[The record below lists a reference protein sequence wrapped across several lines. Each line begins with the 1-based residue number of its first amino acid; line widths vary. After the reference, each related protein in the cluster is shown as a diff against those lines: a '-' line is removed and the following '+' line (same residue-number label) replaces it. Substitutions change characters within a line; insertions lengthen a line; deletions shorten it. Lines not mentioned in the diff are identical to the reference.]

1 MLPFDKLSFWER
13 RAFLENIDFLIVG
26 AGIVG
31 SACALSLRKKHPSA
45 KILIVER
52 GYLPSGASTKNAGF
66 ACFGSVTELLD
77 DLSHLDEGTVWD
89 TLELRFNG
97 LNRLR
102 ERFTDE
108 EISLKF
114 RGSWDLIDDSD
125 QRLPDMLA
133 RLEYLNKKT
142 FERTGID
149 NCYSFDAGIAKK
161 CGFKGISGGFFSR
174 AEGELE
180 TDKLFLATQ
189 RKLAENN
196 ILQLCGIEVKTYQS
210 GENVVTVES
219 NYGELKASNL
229 IFAVNG
235 FGRQLLGE
243 KRIQPARAQVIVSE
257 KIPGFTLP
265 GTFHYQ
271 EGYYYF
277 REIDNRLF
285 IGGGRNLDKAG
296 ETTETLENT
305 ELITNAIKS
314 LVFEKIIPGK
324 TIQWEYQ
331 WAGIMGVGSEK
342 KPIVELIDSNV
353 AAGIRL
359 GGMGVAIGSLVGEQ
373 LAELFV

>member
-13 RAFLENIDFLIVG
+13 RTFLENIDFLIVG

-31 SACALSLRKKHPSA
+31 SACALSLREKHPSA
-45 KILIVER
+45 KILVLER

-77 DLSHLDEGTVWD
+77 DLSHLDEETVWD
-89 TLELRFNG
+89 TLTLRFNG
-97 LNRLR
+97 LKRLR

-108 EISLKF
+108 EIGLKI

-125 QRLPDMLA
+125 QRLPDRKD

-142 FERTGID
+142 FERTGIE
-149 NCYSFDAGIAKK
+149 NCYSFDADVAHT
-161 CGFKGISGGFFSR
+161 CGFKGIAGGFFSR

-189 RKLAENN
+189 RKLSENN
-196 ILQLCGIEVKTYQS
+196 ILQLCGTEVKTYSS
-210 GENVVTVES
+210 GAGKVTVET

-229 IFAVNG
+229 VFAVNG
-235 FGRQLLGE
+235 FGRRLLGE
-243 KRIQPARAQVIVSE
+243 NRIQPARAQVIVSE
-257 KIPGFTLP
+257 KIPGFLLP

-285 IGGGRNLDKAG
+285 IGGGRNIDKAG
-296 ETTETLENT
+296 ETTEILENT
-305 ELITNAIKS
+305 DLITNAIKS
-314 LVFEKIIPGK
+314 LVSEKILPGK
-324 TIQWEYQ
+324 TVQWEYQ
-331 WAGIMGVGSEK
+331 WAGIMGVGNEK
-342 KPIVELIDSNV
+342 KPIVELIDGNV